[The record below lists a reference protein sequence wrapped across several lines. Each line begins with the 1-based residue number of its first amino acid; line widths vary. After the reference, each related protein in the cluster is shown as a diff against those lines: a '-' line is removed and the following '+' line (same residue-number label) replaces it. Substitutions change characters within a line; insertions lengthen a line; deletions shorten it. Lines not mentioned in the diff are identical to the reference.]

1 MLPAWTKDLTL
12 ATRFALAGG
21 VVLVLSAALIGQFS
35 ARRIEAAVV
44 RSTADATAL
53 FMDSVIAPLGQEL
66 SEENDLSPGARR
78 AVSELLSGTPLGQR
92 VISYKLRNRDGVLV
106 AASDA
111 SLIGRDFGLSGAVAR
126 ALRGEVIATF
136 EDLHDEED
144 SAEAALGLP
153 LLEIYSPIRAA
164 WSGEVIGVAE
174 FYEVATGLANDIA
187 EARRNVWTAVV
198 LVLGCI
204 GGALYLIVL
213 QGSRTI
219 VRQQGELARQLA
231 DLRAMSDHNTQLRLR
246 IQQAAARAT
255 AMNETA
261 LRGIG
266 ADLHDGPA
274 QYMGY
279 AALRLDSLRALA
291 PGEAAQREIDAVMT
305 SVQDAIREIRQ
316 ISRGLALPDIE
327 NRSPC
332 EILRSVAEAH
342 MARTGVAV
350 AIDCSLPADL
360 PLDPARRICLY
371 RFAQEGLTNAWRH
384 GQGSDTSLS
393 AALAEGVISV
403 AVRDRG
409 PGVSSERSED
419 GMGLAGLRD
428 RVESLG
434 GTVVLRNRDDVPGAE
449 LVMEM
454 E

>member
-1 MLPAWTKDLTL
+1 MLPAWMKDLTL

-21 VVLVLSAALIGQFS
+21 VVLVLSAALIGQFA

-53 FMDSVIAPLGQEL
+53 FMDSVVAPLGQEL

-78 AVSELLSGTPLGQR
+78 AVSELLTGTPLGQR

-111 SLIGRDFGLSGAVAR
+111 SLIGRDFGLSDEVAQ
-126 ALRGEVIATF
+126 ALRGEVIAAF
-136 EDLHDEED
+136 EDLEDEED
-144 SAEAALGLP
+144 SGEAALGLP

-164 WSGEVIGVAE
+164 WSGDVIGVAE
-174 FYEVATGLANDIA
+174 FYEVATGLADDIA

-198 LVLGCI
+198 LILGCI
-204 GGALYLIVL
+204 GVALYLIVL

-231 DLRAMSDHNTQLRLR
+231 DLGALSERNTHLRMR

-305 SVQDAIREIRQ
+305 SVQDSIREIRH

-327 NRSPC
+327 NRRPC
-332 EILRSVAEAH
+332 EILQGVAEAH
-342 MARTGVAV
+342 TARTGVPV

-360 PLDPARRICLY
+360 LLDPARRICLY
-371 RFAQEGLTNAWRH
+371 RFAQEGLNNAWRH
-384 GQGSDTSLS
+384 GQGLEITLS
-393 AALAEGVISV
+393 AAQINGGIRV

-409 PGVSSERSED
+409 PGVGTKRSEG
-419 GMGLAGLRD
+419 GMGLDGLRN

-434 GTVVLRNRDDVPGAE
+434 GTVVLRDRDDVPGAE